1 MIIKYN
7 ILKHIL
13 LKYFRNVTTH
23 INIRG
28 IISSTI
34 ILQNTKIALDKK
46 KIFFSNGEY
55 QNFMISVDYI
65 QKIKIVNIWHIILK
79 FKDFEI
85 DIQQ

>member
-1 MIIKYN
+1 MLIKYK

-23 INIRG
+23 INIIG

-34 ILQNTKIALDKK
+34 ILQNTKIVLDKK

-55 QNFMISVDYI
+55 QNFIISVDYI

>member
-1 MIIKYN
+1 MLIKYK

-13 LKYFRNVTTH
+13 LKHFRNITTH

-34 ILQNTKIALDKK
+34 ILQNTKIALDNK
-46 KIFFSNGEY
+46 KIFLSNGEY
-55 QNFMISVDYI
+55 QNFIINMDYI

>member
-1 MIIKYN
+1 MLIKYN
-7 ILKHIL
+7 ILKYIL
-13 LKYFRNVTTH
+13 LKHFRNVTTH
-23 INIRG
+23 INIIG

-46 KIFFSNGEY
+46 KIFLSNGEY
-55 QNFMISVDYI
+55 QNFIISMDYI

>member
-13 LKYFRNVTTH
+13 LKHFRNITTH

-34 ILQNTKIALDKK
+34 ILQNTKIALDNK
-46 KIFFSNGEY
+46 KIFLSNGEY
-55 QNFMISVDYI
+55 QNFIISMDYI
-65 QKIKIVNIWHIILK
+65 RKIKIINIWHIILK

>member
-13 LKYFRNVTTH
+13 LKHFRNITTH

>member
-1 MIIKYN
+1 MLIKYN

-13 LKYFRNVTTH
+13 LKYFRNATTH
-23 INIRG
+23 INITG

-34 ILQNTKIALDKK
+34 ILENTKIALDKK
-46 KIFFSNGEY
+46 KIFLSNREY
-55 QNFMISVDYI
+55 QNFIISVDYI
-65 QKIKIVNIWHIILK
+65 QKIKIINVWHFILK

>member
-1 MIIKYN
+1 MLIKYN
-7 ILKHIL
+7 ILKYIL
-13 LKYFRNVTTH
+13 LKHFRNVTTH
-23 INIRG
+23 INIIG

-46 KIFFSNGEY
+46 KIFLSNGEY
-55 QNFMISVDYI
+55 QNFIISVDYI
-65 QKIKIVNIWHIILK
+65 QKIKIVNIWHVILK

>member
-13 LKYFRNVTTH
+13 LKYFRNVTIH
-23 INIRG
+23 INITG

-34 ILQNTKIALDKK
+34 ILENTKIALDNK
-46 KIFFSNGEY
+46 KIFLSNREY
-55 QNFMISVDYI
+55 QNFIINMDYI

>member
-1 MIIKYN
+1 MLIKYK

-13 LKYFRNVTTH
+13 LKHFRNITTH

-79 FKDFEI
+79 FKDVEI